1 MPAAEADTLE
11 PFIFSM
17 IVSITSED
25 FFALPCGRWMGP
37 TVVAPTFA
45 DAKLTFTGGVP
56 ADPRL
61 ARDFQQSCAKIVQ
74 IFESVRP
81 SGTHEQRGVL
91 LKQEDPVSRIKLRF
105 THRLFQKVEEGEEE
119 DDDIPPAF
127 TIDHWPVRHQQAR
140 EAIAGMTATHR
151 VNYLPAYN
159 AIGNLIYP
167 DDYEAQL
174 RGALAQ
180 VRFTLSHWNIR
191 QQDVFTANIEH
202 IRILTPPPPHPAS
215 PSKRRKFTAT
225 DDVSGDISPKK
236 ARPAN
241 GP

>member
-1 MPAAEADTLE
+1 MSSYFEKLTANARKKLVESSNELTGYTKNIKPSHLIWVPKGSCSNGNQVVSIEATSKAVEAAAERLQDPTMPAAEADTLE

-37 TVVAPTFA
+37 NMVAPTFA

-105 THRLFQKVEEGEEE
+105 THRLFQVGS
-119 DDDIPPAF
+119 
-127 TIDHWPVRHQQAR
+127 
-140 EAIAGMTATHR
+140 
-151 VNYLPAYN
+151 Y
-159 AIGNLIYP
+159 
-167 DDYEAQL
+167 
-174 RGALAQ
+174 
-180 VRFTLSHWNIR
+180 
-191 QQDVFTANIEH
+191 
-202 IRILTPPPPHPAS
+202 
-215 PSKRRKFTAT
+215 
-225 DDVSGDISPKK
+225 
-236 ARPAN
+236 
-241 GP
+241 